1 MIRKA
6 AMPAL
11 AVVGLAA
18 AALAIVLFVTH
29 SSSSEPLAAPR
40 TAAII
45 DQLAL
50 TSPDP
55 AFASQA
61 AASLQAAGY
70 TVDYFPSDQVT
81 VDFYRELPSRGYG
94 LVIVRGHS
102 GFALAD
108 PAAVAGEVRGQ
119 GDTFLFTSEP
129 YTDEKYISDQRAR
142 RLSVAFYFDP
152 TGPNQD
158 PDAILQA
165 FKTLPRYFGIKP
177 GFIASSAKGR
187 FQRTT
192 VILMGCNGLSS
203 PALAKAFVSKGAA
216 SVVGWDDLVSA
227 AHTDAATERLLTH
240 LLADNLS
247 VDAAVAQTAAE
258 SGPDPTYGGKLTLYR

>member
-1 MIRKA
+1 MMRKA
-6 AMPAL
+6 AVPVL

-18 AALAIVLFVTH
+18 AALAIALFVTQ
-29 SSSSEPLAAPR
+29 SSSSEPLARPR

-55 AFASQA
+55 AFAWQA
-61 AASLQAAGY
+61 GATLEAAGY
-70 TVDYFPSDQVT
+70 TVDYFPTEQVT
-81 VDFYRELPSRGYG
+81 VDFYRELPSRGYA

-108 PAAVAGEVRGQ
+108 PSAVAGEVRGQ

-177 GFIASSAKGR
+177 GFIASAQGR
-187 FQRTT
+187 FQHTT

-240 LLADNLS
+240 LVTENLP
-247 VDAAVAQTAAE
+247 VDTAVAQTAAE
-258 SGPDPTYGGKLTLYR
+258 SGPDPSYGGKLTLYE